1 MDLGMRGAEFARE
14 ENENLEVRE
23 AFDGGADGGGCRG
36 WYGTTTTGPD
46 DLVLDDLDISLL

>member
-1 MDLGMRGAEFARE
+1 MRGAEFARE

-23 AFDGGADGGGCRG
+23 AFDGGADGRDCRG
-36 WYGTTTTGPD
+36 WYGTTTTGTD

>member
-1 MDLGMRGAEFARE
+1 MRGAEFARE